1 MVPVGA
7 IFVQSCRSLVRHPM
21 RTALSA
27 LGIAVGIASVVW
39 VIAIGRAG
47 EGRAMEQLHALGDNF
62 VWIEAG
68 SRSISGVRTGTYGMR
83 NLMFED
89 GEAILREVPQIR
101 TITPNIDGTLLVVGD
116 SRNWT
121 THWRGV
127 TPEYFSIKRWN
138 FASGGPF
145 EADDVAR
152 AEPVCVVGE
161 TVRAQLF
168 RDRDPVGETVRIGSV
183 PFRIVGV
190 LAPKGQSGSGTDQD
204 DTVIVPYTTGVKKI
218 RGNGQMWLDDVLCSA
233 WSPQDI
239 APAANAIRS
248 LLRQRHRLAP
258 EQEDDF
264 NVRHPE
270 ELINAAIEASHTLK
284 VLLVSIA
291 AISLL
296 VGGIGVMNVMLA
308 SVVERTREIGVR
320 LAVGASEW
328 AIQGQFLA
336 EAVLLT
342 SLGGLAG
349 VTTSVLGS
357 PLLAQVLGWSV
368 PIPPVALVTALAAS
382 SLTGVIFGFLPAR
395 RAARLDPIE
404 ALRSE

>member
-1 MVPVGA
+1 
-7 IFVQSCRSLVRHPM
+7 M
-21 RTALSA
+21 RTALGA
-27 LGIAVGIASVVW
+27 LGIAVGITSVVW
-39 VIAIGRAG
+39 VIAIGLAG
-47 EGRAMEQLHALGDNF
+47 EQRALEQLHALGDNL

-83 NLMFED
+83 NLMLED
-89 GEAILREVPQIR
+89 GEAILREVPLIR
-101 TITPNIDGTLLVVGD
+101 SMTPNIDGTLLVIGD
-116 SRNWT
+116 TRNWT

-127 TPEYFSIKRWN
+127 TPEYFSIKRWT
-138 FASGGPF
+138 FTSGGPF

-152 AEPVCVVGE
+152 AEPVCVIGD

-168 RDRDPVGETVRIGSV
+168 GDRDPVGETVRVGSI

-204 DTVIVPYTTGVKKI
+204 DTLIVPYTTGVKKI
-218 RGNGQMWLDDVLCSA
+218 RGNGEMWLDDVLCSA
-233 WSPQDI
+233 WNPREI
-239 APAANAIRS
+239 PPAANAIRS
-248 LLRQRHRLAP
+248 LLRQRHRLGP
-258 EQEDDF
+258 DQEDDF

-270 ELINAAIEASHTLK
+270 ELINAEIEASHTLK
-284 VLLVSIA
+284 VLLVSIGT
-291 AISLL
+291 ISLL

-308 SVVERTREIGVR
+308 SIVERTREIGVR
-320 LAVGASEW
+320 LAVGGSDW

-349 VTTSVLGS
+349 VTMSLCAA
-357 PLLAQVLGWSV
+357 PLLARALGWSA
-368 PIPPVALVTALAAS
+368 PIPPVAVVIGLAS
-382 SLTGVIFGFLPAR
+382 SSATGVIFGFLPAR